1 MFVLEIIAERPIL
14 KYITE
19 KKLPIITS
27 EVNKKI
33 KKPARGQAD

>member
-1 MFVLEIIAERPIL
+1 MSVLEIIAEKPML
-14 KYITE
+14 KYMTE
-19 KKLPIITS
+19 RKLPIIIS